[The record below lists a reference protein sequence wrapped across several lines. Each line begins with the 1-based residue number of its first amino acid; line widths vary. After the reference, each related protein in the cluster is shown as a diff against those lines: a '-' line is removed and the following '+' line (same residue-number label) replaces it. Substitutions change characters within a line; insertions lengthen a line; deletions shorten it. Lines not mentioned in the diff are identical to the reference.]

1 MAKCL
6 DTEPGSRYSVRSA
19 VGCTVSTPSGGVL
32 CCVMPGVL
40 ATFEAS
46 TYVTVF
52 SDEAAA
58 VELVSSGVPGGAG
71 GNIIPLSRALAAAA
85 EAGNA
90 RDQAVE
96 ARAVADEARRD
107 ATQAKEDAEAAQQG
121 ATQAKADAEAAQQG
135 ATKAKADAEAAQ
147 QGATQ
152 AKVDA
157 EAAQQGAAQAKTDA
171 AGEHAAADAAAAD
184 ASAHKTAAEDAR
196 TQAQAAQTKAEQEA
210 SKATEAAAAAQAP
223 ESIAAQAARPATML
237 LVRDELL
244 SILGDASLFD
254 LDTDGQ
260 KIIVHTDRLEDEL
273 LAQVTDMLARFVPG
287 FIEVVQYN
295 HNMEISWRDINKYAE
310 CVTVDDVVSV
320 NSDYMYDVPSDGRW
334 VYPLTSLK
342 SAYDGVRDWGLSG
355 LFSDYRKI
363 YSDSPLRFIDLNL
376 PVCTSANYL
385 LYENRTVKEV
395 SLSMPAL
402 RKVSN
407 LLGGKAVEK
416 VKLYLPEVTTVG
428 FGTEGNPLSG
438 LTDLEVFWPKLNTQ
452 SGNFLQS
459 AKLNKKSA
467 IHVLESLPTWTT
479 GTHNAT
485 IGIHRDHKTDDA
497 VLAAIADAEAK
508 GWTLSVQWNPDGGSY
523 VTPATTYGLRK
534 PPIYAKVAEYER
546 PDGTTERV
554 LDWGHYV
561 TDPTGYE
568 EFSSVEEAREH
579 YGLPDESLTE

>member
-1 MAKCL
+1 
-6 DTEPGSRYSVRSA
+6 
-19 VGCTVSTPSGGVL
+19 
-32 CCVMPGVL
+32 
-40 ATFEAS
+40 
-46 TYVTVF
+46 
-52 SDEAAA
+52 
-58 VELVSSGVPGGAG
+58 
-71 GNIIPLSRALAAAA
+71 
-85 EAGNA
+85 
-90 RDQAVE
+90 
-96 ARAVADEARRD
+96 
-107 ATQAKEDAEAAQQG
+107 
-121 ATQAKADAEAAQQG
+121 
-135 ATKAKADAEAAQ
+135 
-147 QGATQ
+147 
-152 AKVDA
+152 
-157 EAAQQGAAQAKTDA
+157 
-171 AGEHAAADAAAAD
+171 
-184 ASAHKTAAEDAR
+184 
-196 TQAQAAQTKAEQEA
+196 
-210 SKATEAAAAAQAP
+210 
-223 ESIAAQAARPATML
+223 ML
-237 LVRDELL
+237 LVRDELM
-244 SILGDASLFD
+244 SILGEASLFD

-260 KIIVHTDRLEDEL
+260 KIVVHTDRLDDEQL
-273 LAQVTDMLARFVPG
+273 EAVTDMLERFVPQ

-295 HNMEISWRDINKYAE
+295 HNIEISWREIDKYAE
-310 CVTVDDVVSV
+310 CETVDDVVSV

-355 LFSDYRKI
+355 LFSDYKKN

-402 RKVSN
+402 RAVSN
-407 LLGGKAVEK
+407 LLGGKSVEK

-438 LTDLEVFWPKLNTQ
+438 LTDLEVFWPKLETQ
-452 SGNFLQS
+452 IGNFLQS
-459 AKLNKKSA
+459 AELNKKSA

-485 IGIHRDHKTDDA
+485 IGIHRDHKTDDK
-497 VLAAIADAEAK
+497 VLEAIADAEAK

-568 EFSSVEEAREH
+568 EFDSVEAAREH